1 MPISRERFEQG
12 LTVDAF
18 IEQMTSNR
26 ERFEAN
32 IDAANDLLNDDDRAA
47 FQGQSVSIAAIAEDW
62 CPDVIQFLPPIVA
75 LARQVPDLRLRVFI
89 RDKNLDIMD
98 QYLNEGEYRS
108 IPVFVFYDEQW
119 NELGHYIE
127 RPKPV
132 TQEMAR
138 ETRRFAGEHPE
149 LEGATRSY
157 QNMPEETR
165 KHVFQ
170 NSARYRWT
178 QMLEWNRIFLDE
190 VRGIFG
196 NATESPKNPASRTA
210 ASAGS

>member
-12 LTVDAF
+12 LTADAF
-18 IEQMTSNR
+18 IEQMTRNR

-32 IDAANDLLNDDDRAA
+32 IEAANDLISDDDRAA
-47 FQGQSVSIAAIAEDW
+47 FLGKSISIAAIAEDW
-62 CPDVIQFLPPIVA
+62 CTDVIQFLPPIVA
-75 LARQVPDLRLRVFI
+75 LARQVPDLRLRVFL
-89 RDKNLDIMD
+89 RDQNLDIMD
-98 QYLNEGEYRS
+98 QYLKEGKYRS

-119 NELGHYIE
+119 NELGHYNE
-127 RPKPV
+127 RPEPV

-170 NSARYRWT
+170 NSARYRWEHM
-178 QMLEWNRIFLDE
+178 QEWDRTFLDE
-190 VRGIFG
+190 VRAIVG
-196 NATESPKNPASRTA
+196 NAA
-210 ASAGS
+210 AVA

>member
-12 LTVDAF
+12 LTADAF
-18 IEQMTSNR
+18 IEQMTRNR

-32 IDAANDLLNDDDRAA
+32 IEAANDLISEDDRAA
-47 FQGQSVSIAAIAEDW
+47 FLGKSISIAVIAEDW
-62 CPDVIQFLPPIVA
+62 CTDVIQFVPPIVA
-75 LARQVPDLRLRVFI
+75 LARQIPDLRLRVFI
-89 RDKNLDIMD
+89 RDQNLDIMD
-98 QYLNEGEYRS
+98 QYLNEGKYRS

-127 RPKPV
+127 RPEPV

-138 ETRRFAGEHPE
+138 ETRRFASEHPE

-165 KHVFQ
+165 KHVYQ
-170 NSARYRWT
+170 NSARYRWEH
-178 QMLEWNRIFLDE
+178 MLEWDRTFLNE
-190 VRGIFG
+190 VRAIVG
-196 NATESPKNPASRTA
+196 NAA
-210 ASAGS
+210 AVA

>member
-1 MPISRERFEQG
+1 MPISREHFEQG
-12 LTVDAF
+12 LTADAF
-18 IEQMTSNR
+18 IEQMTQNR

-32 IDAANDLLNDDDRAA
+32 IEAANDLISDDDRAA
-47 FQGQSVSIAAIAEDW
+47 FMGKSISIAAIAEDW

-75 LARQVPDLRLRVFI
+75 LARQVPDLRLRVFL
-89 RDKNLDIMD
+89 RDQNLDIMD
-98 QYLNEGEYRS
+98 QYLKEGKYRS

-127 RPKPV
+127 RPEPV

-165 KHVFQ
+165 KHVYQ
-170 NSARYRWT
+170 NSARYRWEH
-178 QMLEWNRIFLDE
+178 MLEWDRIFLDE
-190 VRGIFG
+190 VRAIVE
-196 NATESPKNPASRTA
+196 NATALPRDPAGRA
-210 ASAGS
+210 LAR

>member
-1 MPISRERFEQG
+1 MPISREHFEQG
-12 LTVDAF
+12 LTADAF
-18 IEQMTSNR
+18 IEQMTQNR

-32 IDAANDLLNDDDRAA
+32 IEAANDLISDDDRAA
-47 FQGQSVSIAAIAEDW
+47 FMGKSISIAAIAEDW

-75 LARQVPDLRLRVFI
+75 LARQVPDLRLRVFL
-89 RDKNLDIMD
+89 RDQNLDIMD
-98 QYLNEGEYRS
+98 QYLKEGKYRS

-127 RPKPV
+127 RPEPV

-165 KHVFQ
+165 KYIFQ
-170 NSARYRWT
+170 NSARYRWEH
-178 QMLEWNRIFLDE
+178 MLEWDRIFLDE
-190 VRGIFG
+190 VRAIVE
-196 NATESPKNPASRTA
+196 NATALPRDPAGRA
-210 ASAGS
+210 LAR